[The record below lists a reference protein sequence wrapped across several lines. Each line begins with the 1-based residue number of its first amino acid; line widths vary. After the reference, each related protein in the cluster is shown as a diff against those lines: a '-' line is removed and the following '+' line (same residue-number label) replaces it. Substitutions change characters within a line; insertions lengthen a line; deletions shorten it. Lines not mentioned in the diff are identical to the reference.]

1 MYEFWF
7 DLELISRVNKNFC
20 DLRGIIVFLVTNF
33 PFDLEMISKLPI
45 GVHMVTFEVFV
56 GSIR

>member
-7 DLELISRVNKNFC
+7 NLELILRANKNFC

-33 PFDLEMISKLPI
+33 PFDFEMISKLPI
-45 GVHMVTFEVFV
+45 GVHMDVFEVFM
-56 GSIR
+56 GSI